1 MAASWYEAQQE
12 AMFKRVQGGVIFR
25 APGLFPRH
33 YLVTEAQKA
42 EIHSLMRT
50 PVRPTLKRI
59 FLSILAVIG
68 FLVLVILPVTLLA
81 IALQLLWE
89 RASGSNQSD
98 SWTLISPLLFLS
110 CYMYIIPRLAV
121 MARSGQIGRVLEGAR
136 QTEQRI
142 TLRDRSKAYAR
153 LVPLSTLLAAGVA
166 CALSCA
172 LFAIFAFGVPSV
184 PQHQMVAW
192 FFLVP
197 FALLALLALLAVRCF
212 YVAILKRSLGRSA

>member
-1 MAASWYEAQQE
+1 MATSWYEAWYEAQQE

-59 FLSILAVIG
+59 FLAVIG

-89 RASGSNQSD
+89 WASGSDQSD
-98 SWTLISPLLFLS
+98 SWTVISPLLFLS

-142 TLRDRSKAYAR
+142 TLRDRSKTYAR

-172 LFAIFAFGVPSV
+172 LFAILAFGVPSGN

-197 FALLALLALLAVRCF
+197 FALLALLAIRCF